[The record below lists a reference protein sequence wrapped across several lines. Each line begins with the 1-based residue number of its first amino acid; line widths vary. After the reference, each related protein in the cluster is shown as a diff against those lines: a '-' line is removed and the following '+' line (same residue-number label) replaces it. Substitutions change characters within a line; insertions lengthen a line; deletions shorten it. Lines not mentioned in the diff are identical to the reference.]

1 MVVIISWRKV
11 HVTNLYNSLEI
22 RITHIVIR
30 NSDVLSLVEGH
41 GHFHTAIGFLSLITD
56 GAPTSHHTPNATG

>member
-1 MVVIISWRKV
+1 MYS
-11 HVTNLYNSLEI
+11 SLEI

-56 GAPTSHHTPNATG
+56 GAPTLHHTPNATG